1 MKQPVY
7 YFHGNNA
14 ALDYAAAY
22 LHGAGA
28 TVVLTPGPD
37 VTHLVLPVPS
47 FDADGR
53 IRGGG
58 SIFGILGELRE
69 DVTVIGGNLDD
80 GLLAQYRRMD
90 LLHDPEYVAANA
102 AITAH
107 CCVKLLYQRLAAIP
121 AEAEMLIIGWGR
133 IGKCLA
139 RLLRGLDARVCV
151 AARNPRDR
159 AMVKALGYDAAD
171 PGTVDLKRF
180 RVVINTAPAPVLDEV
195 RANGFRGLKVDLASV
210 VGIPGADVIRARS
223 LPGQEAPE
231 SAGRLIGSTI
241 LRLVEKEAAS

>member
-1 MKQPVY
+1 MKRPVY

-47 FDADGR
+47 FDTDGR

-58 SIFGILGELRE
+58 SIFGILGELSE
-69 DVTVIGGNLDD
+69 EVTVIGGNLDD
-80 GLLAQYRRMD
+80 GLLAQYRRID
-90 LLHDPEYVAANA
+90 LLHDPDYVAANA

-107 CCVKLLYQRLAAIP
+107 CCVKLLYNRLPTTP
-121 AEAEMLIIGWGR
+121 AEEPMLIIGWGR

-139 RLLRGLDARVCV
+139 RLLRGLDVSVCI
-151 AARNPRDR
+151 AARNPGDR
-159 AMVKALGYDAAD
+159 AMVKALDYDAAD
-171 PGTVDLKRF
+171 PGTVDLQRF
-180 RVVINTAPAPVLDEV
+180 RVVINTAPAPVLDEG
-195 RANGFRGLKVDLASV
+195 RANSFRGLKIDLSSA
-210 VGIPGADVIRARS
+210 VGIPGADVIRARG
-223 LPGQEAPE
+223 LPGRDAPQ